1 VPDTLPD
8 PFTVLPALPALSAQA
23 ERLIELGVHE
33 TAGLSADEIRSFAA
47 AADGDGA
54 LLAVHPDRAPASALA
69 PLLRRAGKPGFV
81 VADMPDVDAFT
92 PCDAVLPDVPLYVVT
107 GVDRGDGLAN
117 RSPDEAL
124 PALTAQGRTPLVLTE
139 GIHWLLQRPEVL
151 ERNRCF
157 MTIGSRLR
165 KGRRRTGRP
174 HPGDLDQQRHRAGRP
189 RAPRR
194 PEGRLVLVE
203 QPPHLARLRLRH
215 RPQALATSS
224 PARGGP
230 GRSGSEPGLVPG
242 RRLHTSHALKRP
254 PSRGVRLITTS
265 ERGRPGRAARSCA
278 VAAGPPVV
286 CAGALVGN
294 LVRRVGPW
302 REERM

>member
-165 KGRRRTGRP
+165 KAGGGLDARTPAIWISNGTGRDGRERRDAPKVGWCWWNNRHTWLGFASATGRRP
-174 HPGDLDQQRHRAGRP
+174 
-189 RAPRR
+189 
-194 PEGRLVLVE
+194 
-203 QPPHLARLRLRH
+203 
-215 RPQALATSS
+215 
-224 PARGGP
+224 
-230 GRSGSEPGLVPG
+230 
-242 RRLHTSHALKRP
+242 
-254 PSRGVRLITTS
+254 
-265 ERGRPGRAARSCA
+265 
-278 VAAGPPVV
+278 
-286 CAGALVGN
+286 
-294 LVRRVGPW
+294 
-302 REERM
+302 